1 MTAVLPG
8 LAAAFV
14 IVVFTLLAWRQMD
27 SWATRAEMARLRA
40 LNPTAPRR
48 FSRQMVADLP
58 EPARRYFTFAIA
70 EGTPLHAVS
79 EIEMQGI
86 FALGDK
92 DKPNYMHMEA
102 KQVLAAPHGFVWA
115 MSGGSG
121 VRRISGSDS
130 GRWTRFWLNGL
141 VPVAR
146 FGGTLDHARSA
157 FGRYVSEAAF
167 WAPEAILPGHS
178 VTWDAV
184 DGNTARFTMRHE
196 GMVQSVDITVDA
208 QGRPVQI
215 VFPRW
220 SNANPDGVF
229 QIQPFGGVLSGFKSF
244 GGYRMPTHVEAGNFF
259 GTDAYFP
266 FFIADVTAIRFPDE
280 SWS

>member
-1 MTAVLPG
+1 MATVLSG
-8 LAAAFV
+8 LAAAFAV
-14 IVVFTLLAWRQMD
+14 AILALVAWRQMD
-27 SWATRAEMARLRA
+27 LRATRAEMARLRA
-40 LNPTAPRR
+40 LQPTAPRR

-58 EPARRYFTFAIA
+58 EPARRYFSFAIA
-70 EGTPLHAVS
+70 EGTPLHTVS
-79 EIEMQGI
+79 EIEMQGK

-92 DKPNYMHMEA
+92 NEPNYMHMEA

-121 VRRISGSDS
+121 VRRVSGSDS

-141 VPVAR
+141 VSVAR
-146 FGGTLDHARSA
+146 FGGTPDHTRSA
-157 FGRYVSEAAF
+157 FGRHVSEAAF
-167 WAPEAILPGHS
+167 WTPGAILPGQG
-178 VTWDAV
+178 VRWDAV
-184 DGNTARFTMRHE
+184 DGNTARFTMRHQ
-196 GMVQSVDITVDA
+196 GMEQSVEITVDA
-208 QGRPVQI
+208 EGRPFRV

-229 QIQPFGGVLSGFKSF
+229 QIQPFGGVLSGFESF

-266 FFIADVTAIRFPDE
+266 FFIADVTAIRFPAQNR
-280 SWS
+280 S